1 MGQGAGE
8 VNDPEVERLVEDI
21 DETRDEMTVTVEEI
35 GDRLDPKSIV
45 EGAKDSVKAATV
57 GKVEDMANTAEAMA
71 TEATETVREVGDSLV
86 ETIKRNP
93 VPAAMVGVG
102 IGWLL
107 MSGRSSQGRNGYA
120 PRGASWRGAYGVRAG
135 DAFAS
140 GYDPSGG
147 GSDPLHDAQQRVG
160 SMASDAQHKVDEA
173 MSQVGRVTDDVTYQ
187 ARTMADD
194 LAATASDM
202 YRSNP
207 LAMGAIAVAVG
218 TAVGLAL
225 PATSLER
232 RTLGEPAR
240 EALSRAGEVA
250 GDTLE
255 QVEDHA
261 RQMEEEAR
269 EEDRLARPH

>member
-35 GDRLDPKSIV
+35 GDRLDPRNIV
-45 EGAKDSVKAATV
+45 EGAKDTVKAATV
-57 GKVEDMANTAEAMA
+57 GKVEDMANTAEEMA

-93 VPAAMVGVG
+93 IPAAMVGVG
-102 IGWLL
+102 LGWLL
-107 MSGRSSQGRNGYA
+107 MSGRSSRDGD
-120 PRGASWRGAYGVRAG
+120 G
-135 DAFAS
+135 DAVR
-140 GYDPSGG
+140 
-147 GSDPLHDAQQRVG
+147 HAQARVG

-173 MSQVGRVTDDVTYQ
+173 MGQVGRVTDDVTYQ

-194 LAATASDM
+194 LTSTASDM

-207 LAMGAIAVAVG
+207 LAIGAIAVAVG

-225 PATSLER
+225 PATSFER

-240 EALSRAGEVA
+240 EAMSRAGEVA
-250 GDTLE
+250 SDTLE
-255 QVEDHA
+255 QVEDQA
-261 RQMEEEAR
+261 RQMEDQAR